1 MVVSL
6 RVRVTRWLTHKK
18 TNLKAGGTMPKKAS
32 AKGAK
37 KSDKE
42 KKPTRPTR
50 CDESFRWTP
59 RPPLVEAAATNN
71 TARLVA
77 AQVPVKCLLLL
88 LSPPPPPPAH
98 SIKTLLAR
106 GEKPE
111 DALHYAIGRG
121 KLEVREQQRFRI
133 D

>member
-6 RVRVTRWLTHKK
+6 AAARWLTHKK
-18 TNLKAGGTMPKKAS
+18 TYLKAGGTMPKKAS

-88 LSPPPPPPAH
+88 LLSPPPSPLPLPTASRH
-98 SIKTLLAR
+98 CLQEAR
-106 GEKPE
+106 SRRMRYTTPS
-111 DALHYAIGRG
+111 AAASSR
-121 KLEVREQQRFRI
+121 
-133 D
+133 